1 MTDPIADLLTRIRNA
16 IQARQQV
23 VVLSASK
30 MKLEILRIL
39 KEAGLIAQF
48 VVEEKKPQNDVKI
61 FLKYSENK
69 KSVIRKLVRISK
81 PGRRVYMGYS
91 ELRLLRGS
99 GVRILSTPKGVM
111 SGKQAVKARVGGEVI
126 AKVI

>member
-99 GVRILSTPKGVM
+99 GVRILSTPKGLLIDRHA
-111 SGKQAVKARVGGEVI
+111 KQSKVGGEVLCE
-126 AKVI
+126 VS